1 VSEAGFVTI
10 GFRSKV
16 EGCVQG
22 CERAT
27 RAELV
32 VAIRGR
38 SATHEG
44 ATHWTGAALALLLLL
59 VLLFHPR
66 EFSTLGMPAALAT
79 VYLLGVFLARRSP
92 HVQRWLTPS
101 ATLTSAT
108 RAHAA
113 MSFIEQGVSKT
124 RERTGVLVFVSLLE
138 RRVCVLTDVGLS
150 ADVLGAP
157 WTQSLAGLSRSVE
170 EQCDPEAFLAAL
182 QGLGEALAQAYPS
195 DATDRDE
202 LSNAP
207 RVEE

>member
-1 VSEAGFVTI
+1 MSEAGFVTSE
-10 GFRSKV
+10 FRSQV
-16 EGCVQG
+16 ERCVRE

-32 VAIRGR
+32 VTIRGR

-79 VYLLGVFLARRSP
+79 VYLLGLFLARRSP
-92 HVQRWLTPS
+92 HLQRWLTPS
-101 ATLTSAT
+101 ATLTAAT
-108 RAHAA
+108 QAQAA
-113 MSFIEQGVSKT
+113 VSFIEQGVSKT

-138 RRVCVLTDVGLS
+138 RRVCVLTDVGLA

-157 WTQSLAGLSRSVE
+157 WTQRLEGLSRAV
-170 EQCDPEAFLAAL
+170 QDQRDPAAFLTAL
-182 QGLGEALAQAYPS
+182 EGLGEALATAYPS
-195 DATDRDE
+195 DETDGDE

-207 RVEE
+207 RVEA